1 MKAKELIPVKKE
13 LVFITRIA
21 LTIIASAVVSLAILY
36 LFLSKP
42 LDISYKSAFQLMAA
56 VYREMNVY
64 IITAVLVQLIF
75 SSIIVYFIALL
86 YSHKIAGP
94 IFRLKAVLQQYM
106 EGEEIEKV
114 SFRRTDFI
122 PGVSRIFTNFFTFL
136 GNRKKLL
143 VEGEALAAKLKE
155 AGGPEKEAVRLRLR
169 AIVRELEG

>member
-13 LVFITRIA
+13 LAFITRIA
-21 LTIIASAVVSLAILY
+21 LTIIVSAMASLAVLY

-42 LDISYKSAFQLMAA
+42 LAASYKSAFQLMAA

-64 IITAVLVQLIF
+64 IITAVLIQLIF

-106 EGEEIEKV
+106 GGEEIEKV

-122 PGVSRIFTNFFTFL
+122 PGVSRLFTDFFTFL
-136 GNRKKLL
+136 GHRKKLL
-143 VEGEALAAKLKE
+143 ADGEDLAAKLNE
-155 AGGPEKEAVRLRLR
+155 TDGPEKEAARLKLR
-169 AIVRELEG
+169 SIIRELEG